1 MKIVEKEKNILQSF
15 IDCKIPLA
23 IKDNLYDYKCDLM
36 ECYEELFN
44 ISHSLID
51 GYKISVNDVFCI
63 LDKDFTDLL
72 YKLGENND
80 LKDFCEQ
87 AILVMEIIKKK
98 FSLG

>member
-1 MKIVEKEKNILQSF
+1 MKIMEKEKNILQSF

-23 IKDNLYDYKCDLM
+23 IKDNLYEYKCDLM

-44 ISHSLID
+44 TSHSLID
-51 GYKISVNDVFCI
+51 GYRISVNDVFCI

-72 YKLGENND
+72 YKVGVNDD

-87 AILVMEIIKKK
+87 AILVLEIIKNN
-98 FSLG
+98 LT

>member
-1 MKIVEKEKNILQSF
+1 MKIMEKEKNILLSF

-23 IKDNLYDYKCDLM
+23 IKDNLYDYKYDLM

-51 GYKISVNDVFCI
+51 GYKINVNDVFCI

-72 YKLGENND
+72 YKLGEHDD
-80 LKDFCEQ
+80 LKNFCEQ
-87 AILVMEIIKKK
+87 AILVMEIIKKNL
-98 FSLG
+98 S